1 LYIAPGKVKTLALSG
16 YPNADLEFKEYFRL
30 GTGDSIHVEISLDDG
45 VTWANIRGVMTNVDS
60 TNPPDDWYSQSYTLS
75 GFTLT
80 DQTQIRF
87 RFKSDAVNESR
98 GWFIDDVHIKEGA
111 TDIFGPDPC
120 EDFDDFISER
130 TAYGCYWFHPN
141 AYEFAYSTMNLDAVR
156 WMLDVFT
163 GAGPVVAP
171 VLTYYWPILIGGGFP
186 GFTAPISYPPWY
198 PPGALEYGWGC
209 YDPLWTQFDP
219 QLAPSNRPWHGI
231 YPDNL
236 DCKLVW
242 TFDADKCFY
251 GYIDGTNYFDLEN
264 GFDFGFFQIKTPS
277 MGAYD
282 TIEQYT
288 GTRAQDVF
296 GIPQILV
303 PYEFWPYYDPY
314 WWSSGPWDITP
325 YLTEPQVQLRWR
337 MTSDSINTDICHGYG
352 FMWMQ
357 FYGMKDTNPP
367 TTTVALEGTFDPV
380 FHYWT
385 SEIAVTL
392 TAVDDL
398 TGVKT
403 TYYELDG
410 VQHTYDGPFLI
421 EDDGEHTL
429 CYWSEDN
436 EGNVETKKCIVPFR
450 IDQTGPEVTITG
462 PESGLYIGGN
472 LILPSEK
479 YIFLFGGV
487 PLSASVTID
496 GAPLQT
502 VQFFMNDVLFH
513 EDTSAPY
520 EAFCTEKNSGPATFK
535 VKAIDVLGED
545 DEKTLAVDFYLKL
558 F

>member
-1 LYIAPGKVKTLALSG
+1 
-16 YPNADLEFKEYFRL
+16 
-30 GTGDSIHVEISLDDG
+30 
-45 VTWANIRGVMTNVDS
+45 
-60 TNPPDDWYSQSYTLS
+60 
-75 GFTLT
+75 
-80 DQTQIRF
+80 
-87 RFKSDAVNESR
+87 
-98 GWFIDDVHIKEGA
+98 
-111 TDIFGPDPC
+111 
-120 EDFDDFISER
+120 
-130 TAYGCYWFHPN
+130 
-141 AYEFAYSTMNLDAVR
+141 
-156 WMLDVFT
+156 
-163 GAGPVVAP
+163 
-171 VLTYYWPILIGGGFP
+171 
-186 GFTAPISYPPWY
+186 
-198 PPGALEYGWGC
+198 
-209 YDPLWTQFDP
+209 
-219 QLAPSNRPWHGI
+219 
-231 YPDNL
+231 
-236 DCKLVW
+236 
-242 TFDADKCFY
+242 
-251 GYIDGTNYFDLEN
+251 
-264 GFDFGFFQIKTPS
+264 
-277 MGAYD
+277 
-282 TIEQYT
+282 
-288 GTRAQDVF
+288 
-296 GIPQILV
+296 
-303 PYEFWPYYDPY
+303 
-314 WWSSGPWDITP
+314 
-325 YLTEPQVQLRWR
+325 
-337 MTSDSINTDICHGYG
+337 
-352 FMWMQ
+352 MWMQ

-545 DEKTLAVDFYLKL
+545 DEATLSVDFYLKL